1 MNKLYKS
8 TIALYMF
15 NFFVGAIATFSIA
28 PNSFFPLIFIL
39 GFGIYSISL
48 LPSLKKI
55 FIASWFLG
63 FGWFSFGLYWIGS
76 AFLVADT
83 YHIYLMPLSIIILPS
98 ILAAFWALA
107 FIFGKLL
114 TPKASSPILLIVINL
129 ALIEYC
135 RANMFT
141 GFPWLMPSISLA
153 SNQYILQTL
162 SYVGS
167 FSGNLVILTLSILP
181 IILFLHMPN
190 KKLIFL
196 FLFIPIFILFIC
208 SFMRFFNK
216 EPVVMNENKT
226 IVLVQPNIKQK
237 DKWNI
242 EKRKDHIQKLLKLSF
257 EKEHNF
263 ENKYKMIIWPETS
276 FEGFIPNE
284 LNLLSSISEKIIKNK
299 NTTLIVGLLSQ
310 ENRKLFNSLIFINAT
325 GKIDFKYDKIHLVP
339 FGEYIPFRN
348 KLKKIANFL
357 SPRDFSTG
365 VMKENIKLRGF
376 GEIITLI
383 CYEILFSNEV
393 NRRISDN
400 TKLIIN
406 ITNDA
411 WFGNTIGPYQH
422 LALAKIRAV
431 ETGLPLVRVANTG
444 ISAFISPYG
453 EEIVKISLNKESVRE
468 VKLIPPLDQTL
479 YKNFGDL
486 IFAISILY
494 LIFINFLIFYFQRK
508 VSYVK

>member
-1 MNKLYKS
+1 
-8 TIALYMF
+8 
-15 NFFVGAIATFSIA
+15 
-28 PNSFFPLIFIL
+28 
-39 GFGIYSISL
+39 
-48 LPSLKKI
+48 
-55 FIASWFLG
+55 
-63 FGWFSFGLYWIGS
+63 
-76 AFLVADT
+76 
-83 YHIYLMPLSIIILPS
+83 
-98 ILAAFWALA
+98 
-107 FIFGKLL
+107 
-114 TPKASSPILLIVINL
+114 
-129 ALIEYC
+129 
-135 RANMFT
+135 
-141 GFPWLMPSISLA
+141 
-153 SNQYILQTL
+153 
-162 SYVGS
+162 
-167 FSGNLVILTLSILP
+167 
-181 IILFLHMPN
+181 
-190 KKLIFL
+190 
-196 FLFIPIFILFIC
+196 
-208 SFMRFFNK
+208 MRFFNK

-242 EKRKDHIQKLLKLSF
+242 KKRKDHIQKLIKLSF

-263 ENKYKMIIWPETS
+263 ENKYKIIIWPETS
-276 FEGFIPNE
+276 FEGSIPNE
-284 LNLLSSISEKIIKNK
+284 LNLLSSISKKIIKNK

-310 ENRKLFNSLIFINAT
+310 ENRKLFNSLIIINAT
-325 GKIDFKYDKIHLVP
+325 GKIDYKYDKIHLVP

-365 VMKENIKLRGF
+365 VMKENINLRGF

-411 WFGNTIGPYQH
+411 WFGNTVGPYQH

-468 VKLIPPLDQTL
+468 VNLIPPLDQTL

-486 IFAISILY
+486 VFAISILY
-494 LIFINFLIFYFQRK
+494 LISINYFMFYFQRK